1 MKIRFW
7 EKIVGIALFFCCS
20 ALVGC
25 VLTSCS
31 EDEDDDYIWD
41 FYPVEIYF
49 EIVNQAGEDLL
60 APGGE
65 LYGTDISVL
74 LKGKDYP
81 AEWNPTGETRVYM
94 PIIRGLLYQ
103 PAKDGG
109 KAKLYFGELDGGHLN
124 ETLYLNM
131 PNGESHRIYISRKI
145 RTKGPDTSVKQI
157 VKVDGKVIDYLTDGS
172 CIMNLT
178 IVYDK

>member
-1 MKIRFW
+1 MKIKFW
-7 EKIVGIALFFCCS
+7 EKIVGLALLFCCS

-31 EDEDDDYIWD
+31 EEDDDYYIWD
-41 FYPVEIYF
+41 FSPVKIYF
-49 EIVNQAGEDLL
+49 EIVNPAGEDLL

-81 AEWNPTGETRVYM
+81 AEWNPTGETRMYM
-94 PIIRGLLYQ
+94 PFMDGLLYK

-109 KAKLYFGELDGGHLN
+109 KAKLYFGELDGGYLN
-124 ETLYLNM
+124 ETLYLNL
-131 PNGESHRIYISRKI
+131 PNGVSHKIYIRRKI
-145 RTKGPDTSVKQI
+145 TTKGPDAEVKQV
-157 VKVDGKVIDYLTDGS
+157 VKVDGKVIEYLIDGE

>member
-1 MKIRFW
+1 MKIIFG
-7 EKIVGIALFFCCS
+7 EKIVGLALFFCCS

-31 EDEDDDYIWD
+31 EEDDDYIWD
-41 FYPVEIYF
+41 FIPVKIYF
-49 EIVNQAGEDLL
+49 EIVNPAGEDLL
-60 APGGE
+60 APDGE
-65 LYGTDISVL
+65 LYGTDISVF
-74 LKGKDYP
+74 LKGRDYP
-81 AEWNPTGETRVYM
+81 AEWNPSGETRMYM
-94 PIIRGLLYQ
+94 PIMDGLLYQ

-109 KAKLYFGELDGGHLN
+109 KAILYFGELDGDHLN

-145 RTKGPDTSVKQI
+145 RTNGPDAEVKQV